1 MPKVLITTVP
11 FAVKDNKPLK
21 MLENESIEYFINPLG
36 RKLKEIELANMI
48 DDFDALIAGTEKIS
62 NEIITKAKK
71 LKIISRVGIGLD
83 NLDLLAAKKNK
94 IIVTYTPD
102 APAPA
107 VAELTI
113 GLMISIIRHTHQANQ
128 SMHKGK
134 WHRYFGKRFSE
145 ITIGIIGAGRIGSG
159 VIRKLGALSPKKI
172 IVNDIDKSRLVFRK
186 TNILKASKEQILKEA
201 DLISLHLPLT
211 KKTRNMISYKDLK
224 LMKRDAFL
232 INTSRGGIVNEND
245 LIKVLKQGH
254 LSAVA
259 FDVFENEPYLGGL
272 IGIDNCLLTS
282 HMGSMTEDCRTKME
296 IEATEEIV
304 RFFKNKRPKN
314 LVPDEEF
321 KNKFPS
327 K

>member
-1 MPKVLITTVP
+1 MSKVLITTVP

-21 MLENESIEYFINPLG
+21 MLENENIEYFINPLG

-83 NLDLLAAKKNK
+83 NLDLLSAKKNK
-94 IIVTYTPD
+94 ILVTYTPD

-128 SMHKGK
+128 SMHRRK

-159 VIRKLGALSPKKI
+159 VIKKLGALSPKKI
-172 IVNDIDKSRLVFRK
+172 IVNDIDKSRLVFPK

-201 DLISLHLPLT
+201 DLVSLHLPLT

-224 LMKRDAFL
+224 LMKTDAFL

-259 FDVFENEPYLGGL
+259 FDVFESEPYLGGL

-304 RFFKNKRPKN
+304 RFFKKKRPKN